1 MQAMSATMSSCVTNE
16 DDERYEGFLVA
27 IRRRFAAIEGNHS
40 TLFTTDATGLF
51 DLFLANLPEDR
62 RKHYTCNA
70 CRRFVDRFGG
80 LATIDEEGM
89 TVPAMW
95 SAIDVPPFFR
105 ASVTAMFR
113 AVGRANVAGVH
124 VSDERTWGL
133 PSNRSSV
140 EPYEWHHMAV
150 VPPAKFVFKSTKL
163 KTADQRAAEFLEEYR
178 MLQRGLS
185 EFSIDVVRQAHALL
199 TSGNLYRSE
208 KCIGVAK
215 WLLDLHERREATK
228 QYQKS
233 RRDNVTWLA
242 VATAPTGFC
251 HVRSSMIGTLL
262 EDVQSGKA
270 FADIKW
276 AFDAKMNPLQY
287 QRPQAAPSAGNIAQ
301 AEKIV
306 AELQSAGA
314 LDRRFAKL
322 EDIRTLWKPTPAKE
336 PEAKPG
342 VFGHLKTKEA
352 QSKKPIDVS
361 QPATTMTWEKFA
373 RTVLPDSI
381 EIEMFIPHRNANYSA
396 LVTASDPNAPPILQ
410 WDREDKRNPVG
421 WYLYSGGSPAA
432 QWNLKSGSYA
442 KVTGIALQPTM
453 WDPERNYDHQ
463 GKSVFFLLE
472 GAKDAGY
479 RSGASFFPETLRSE
493 FHSVRATMEAHARSS
508 VLSGR
513 DDATACGVKLEAGAT
528 RANWDVTIRVTNKV
542 GQRISYMLDRWD

>member
-1 MQAMSATMSSCVTNE
+1 MQSMSAAISFQTNE

-27 IRRRFAAIEGNHS
+27 IRRRFAAIAETS
-40 TLFTTDATGLF
+40 SALFTTDATGLF

-70 CRRFVDRFGG
+70 CRRFVERFGG
-80 LATIDEEGM
+80 IVTIDDEGM
-89 TVPAMW
+89 AVPAMW
-95 SAIDVPPFFR
+95 SAIDVPAFFR
-105 ASVTAMFR
+105 LSVTAVFR
-113 AVGRANVAGVH
+113 RVAIANVVGVH
-124 VSDERTWGL
+124 VSDEKTWGL
-133 PSNRSSV
+133 PSNGSSV
-140 EPYEWHHMAV
+140 APYEWHHMSV
-150 VPPAKFVFKSTKL
+150 VPADKLLFKSSKL
-163 KTADQRAAEFLEEYR
+163 KTADQRAAELLEDYR
-178 MLQRGLS
+178 MLQRGLA
-185 EFSIDVVRQAHALL
+185 EFPIDVVRQAHAFL

-215 WLLDLHERREATK
+215 WLLDLHEKREATK

-233 RRDNVTWLA
+233 RRENVTWLA

-262 EDVQSGKA
+262 EDVQAGKS
-270 FADIKW
+270 FVDIKR
-276 AFDAKMNPLQY
+276 AFDSKMNPLQY
-287 QRPQAAPSAGNIAQ
+287 QRPTVAPSAGNIAQ

-314 LDRRFAKL
+314 LDRRFAGI
-322 EDIRTLWKPTPAKE
+322 EDIQTLWKPTPAKE
-336 PEAKPG
+336 PETKSG
-342 VFGHLKTKEA
+342 VFGHLKTRQEQA
-352 QSKKPIDVS
+352 KKPTSIE
-361 QPATTMTWEKFA
+361 QPPTVMTWEKFA
-373 RTVLPDSI
+373 RTVLPDATA
-381 EIEMFIPHRNANYSA
+381 IEMFIPHRNSNFAA

-410 WDREDKRNPVG
+410 WDREEKRNPVS

-432 QWNLKSGSYA
+432 QWNLKSGSYV

-453 WDPERNYDHQ
+453 WDSERSYDHQ

-472 GAKDAGY
+472 GARDTGY
-479 RSGASFFPETLRSE
+479 RTGASFFPETLRSE

-513 DDATACGVKLEAGAT
+513 DEATACGIKLEAGAT
-528 RANWDVTIRVTNKV
+528 KSIWDVAIRVTNKA